1 MFVLIELEEGPSMWV
16 PLALVTA
23 FKCPK
28 RTGVF
33 VGATRC
39 RFNFGLQGQ
48 PRSVAAV
55 LQQGVAISPFCAFKH

>member
-1 MFVLIELEEGPSMWV
+1 MFVLMELEEGPSLRV

-23 FKCPK
+23 FKGPK

-33 VGATRC
+33 VGARRC
-39 RFNFGLQGQ
+39 RFNFSLQGQ

-55 LQQGVAISPFCAFKH
+55 LQ